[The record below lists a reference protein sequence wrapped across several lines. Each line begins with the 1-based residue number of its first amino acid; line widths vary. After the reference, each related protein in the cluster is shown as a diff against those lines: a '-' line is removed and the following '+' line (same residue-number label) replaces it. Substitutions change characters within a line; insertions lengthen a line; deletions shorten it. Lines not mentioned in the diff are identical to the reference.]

1 MHGEAEESAAG
12 AGAEDLRREAEGAAG
27 AVRTMRVGDE
37 RERAARLSFPP
48 LREAENSFFKRR
60 LRRIKTDTETG
71 SKAGSI
77 RPPRR
82 DRRA

>member
-37 RERAARLSFPP
+37 RERAARLS
-48 LREAENSFFKRR
+48 LS
-60 LRRIKTDTETG
+60 LIHIL
-71 SKAGSI
+71 I
-77 RPPRR
+77 RVLNLGL
-82 DRRA
+82 